1 MCPVNNLDALTQALP
16 RIGDGILI
24 TLELTVGGAALAL
37 VLALTLGTT
46 ARVGNLA
53 IRGPARVL
61 IEFFRGTSLL
71 VQIFWL
77 FYVLPL
83 LGYQLDPVF
92 CGILALGL
100 NYGAYG
106 AEVVRGALNSVPKA
120 QTEAAVALGFSPWQR
135 LRRILFPQAWVLMI
149 PPLANLLVHL
159 LKGTAVA
166 SYITLQDLT
175 FEIENLRD
183 STGDTLFAFGIGLLI
198 YFVIAYL
205 LSLGMNLL
213 EARAKHKLGRGPSL
227 REVLRLAPDTS
238 LDAVAG
244 SARQKVA
251 P

>member
-1 MCPVNNLDALTQALP
+1 MNDLDALTDALP
-16 RIGDGILI
+16 GIRAGIVI
-24 TLELTVGGAALAL
+24 TLELTAGGALLAF
-37 VLALTLGTT
+37 VLALALGTT
-46 ARVGNLA
+46 ARAHSLVV
-53 IRGPARVL
+53 RGPARVL

-120 QTEAAVALGFSPWQR
+120 QAEAAVALGFSPWQR
-135 LRRILFPQAWVLMI
+135 LRRVLFPQAWALML

-175 FEIENLRD
+175 FEIGKLRQ

-213 EARAKHKLGRGPSL
+213 EARAKHKLGRGPSM
-227 REVLRLAPDTS
+227 REVLRLAPDRS
-238 LDAVAG
+238 LGTVAG
-244 SARQKVA
+244 GQKVA

>member
-1 MCPVNNLDALTQALP
+1 MSNLDALTGAWP
-16 RIGDGILI
+16 RILDGILI
-24 TLELTVGGAALAL
+24 TLELTAGGAVLAF
-37 VLALTLGTT
+37 VLALALGTT
-46 ARVGNLA
+46 ARARSLA
-53 IRGPARVL
+53 VRGPARVL

-106 AEVVRGALNSVPKA
+106 AEVVRGALNSVPKP
-120 QTEAAVALGFSPWQR
+120 QVEAAVALGFSPWQR
-135 LRRILFPQAWVLMI
+135 LRRVLFPQAWALMI

-175 FEIENLRD
+175 FEIEKLRD

-205 LSLGMNLL
+205 LNLGMNLL
-213 EARAKHKLGRGPSL
+213 EARAKHTLGRGPSM

-238 LDAVAG
+238 LDAVTGTA
-244 SARQKVA
+244 STRPKVA

>member
-1 MCPVNNLDALTQALP
+1 MNNFHAFTDALP
-16 RIGDGILI
+16 RIGEGILI
-24 TLELTVGGAALAL
+24 TLQLTVGGAALAF

-46 ARVGNLA
+46 ARARSILV
-53 IRGPARVL
+53 RGPARIS

-71 VQIFWL
+71 VQLFW
-77 FYVLPL
+77 FYYVLPL

-120 QTEAAVALGFSPWQR
+120 QVEASVALGFSPWQR
-135 LRRILFPQAWVLMI
+135 LRRVLFPQAWALMI

-175 FEIENLRD
+175 FEIEKLRD
-183 STGDTLFAFGIGLLI
+183 STGDTLFAYGIGLLI

-227 REVLRLAPDTS
+227 RDVLRLAPDTS
-238 LDAVAG
+238 LDSVSG
-244 SARQKVA
+244 TTPARKKVT